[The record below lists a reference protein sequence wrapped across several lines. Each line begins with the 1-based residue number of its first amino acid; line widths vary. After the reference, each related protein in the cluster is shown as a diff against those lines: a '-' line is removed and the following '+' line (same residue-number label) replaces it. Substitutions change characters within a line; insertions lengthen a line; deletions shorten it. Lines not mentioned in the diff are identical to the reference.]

1 MQENMK
7 KLYKILLMVCL
18 FFTCPSLPRSY
29 SVVFQSCF
37 IVHSCRQ
44 SHAHAASGY
53 CYYYCYLESNPMEQ
67 QQGAPSPSGEMDA
80 LSTVTVLARHKYGCF
95 LGNQGLKRALLC

>member
-1 MQENMK
+1 
-7 KLYKILLMVCL
+7 
-18 FFTCPSLPRSY
+18 
-29 SVVFQSCF
+29 
-37 IVHSCRQ
+37 
-44 SHAHAASGY
+44 
-53 CYYYCYLESNPMEQ
+53 MEQ